1 MRQTHWQWKLKRIN
15 PVPVPDRLYIADKTA
30 RMKAEH
36 AAQLVQQEKSAA
48 MELAQRKRQISQ
60 LEASYEA
67 GKKMLLDAK
76 HEKEQLVVEKEQE
89 KHIY

>member
-1 MRQTHWQWKLKRIN
+1 
-15 PVPVPDRLYIADKTA
+15 
-30 RMKAEH
+30 
-36 AAQLVQQEKSAA
+36 

-89 KHIY
+89 KAHLLKEAKESMAQYVKDTDVEKSRLQTSHDL